1 MTINSI
7 DSTIPIAIAQG
18 GSNASSFTT
27 ANGIVKYDTTK
38 LVTSSTVI
46 TDGNYYLYNSSQ
58 PRFFA
63 YLATSVSGVTGD
75 TSYYTILFDTVVYDN
90 TSSFSTVT
98 GGFTAPKTGIYMFS
112 SSVYN
117 TVSNNAV
124 LLDNIVAATSA
135 SVGLIWRHPSSSTV
149 GALANSCIIQMTQ
162 GDVAY
167 CQIVVGGD
175 TSKSANIAGGTS
187 MLTCFSGYL
196 VC

>member
-7 DSTIPIAIAQG
+7 DSKIPIEISKG
-18 GSNASSFTT
+18 GSNASSYTT
-27 ANGIVKYDTTK
+27 SNGIVKFDGTR
-38 LVTSSTVI
+38 LVTSTTMK

-63 YLATSVSGVTGD
+63 YLANSVSGVTGD
-75 TSYYTILFDTVVYDN
+75 TTYYTILFDTIVYDN
-90 TSSFSTVT
+90 TSSFSTIT
-98 GGFTAPKTGIYMFS
+98 GGFTAPKAGIYSFS

-117 TVSNNAV
+117 TVCNNAV
-124 LLDNIVAATSA
+124 LLDNIIAATSA
-135 SVGLIWRHPSSSTV
+135 SVGLIWRHTSQNTINSLT
-149 GALANSCIIQMTQ
+149 NSCIIQMAL
-162 GDVAY
+162 GDTAY

-175 TSKSANIAGGTS
+175 SSKSANVAGGTS